1 MKNFLDKAVVML
13 FSLLLILNI
22 FSGSQKIIILF
33 LMITVAS
40 FTSFLR
46 MLGEKGILANKIIA
60 VLLGICICIWPEAI
74 VVTPLVAYEIFLDRH
89 LLAGL
94 VLVVGF
100 VRFCVSGDE
109 AGSLQI
115 ADEMM
120 HFDHISICL
129 FVFLE
134 TVLSV
139 YL

>member
-1 MKNFLDKAVVML
+1 ML

-46 MLGEKGILANKIIA
+46 MLGEKGILANKIIV
-60 VLLGICICIWPEAI
+60 VLIGICICIWPEAI
-74 VVTPLVAYEIFLDRH
+74 VFTPLAAYEIFLDRH
-89 LLAGL
+89 WIAGL

-100 VRFCVSGDE
+100 ARFCVSGDE
-109 AGSLQI
+109 ADRLQAVDSI
-115 ADEMM
+115 VN
-120 HFDHISICL
+120 FDHLSICL

-134 TVLSV
+134 RRRYGLSS
-139 YL
+139 